1 VVLRTDPG
9 WMAGGADGPAME
21 VVLADVVLQPGEG
34 VLVRL
39 APQGRAT

>member
-1 VVLRTDPG
+1 MVLRTDPG
-9 WMAGGADGPAME
+9 WLAGGGDGPATQ